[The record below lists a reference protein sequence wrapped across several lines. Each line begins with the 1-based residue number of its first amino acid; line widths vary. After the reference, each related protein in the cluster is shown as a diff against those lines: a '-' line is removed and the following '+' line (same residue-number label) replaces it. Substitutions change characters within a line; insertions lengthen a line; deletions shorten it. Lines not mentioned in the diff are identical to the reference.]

1 MIAILAVSSHEVT
14 TFVQRK
20 MLSPEAYVWCNT
32 VDKIRAL
39 RRVDNVSFFRIGQW
53 YELSPQVIREFDKID
68 LEYNRERNNME
79 RGGKHGYHRM
89 AETCNGR
96 RARVSASHAALEDGH
111 RTKAPASEVSRGLG
125 QWPMVLFKYAATLTA
140 QTKGRSTL

>member
-20 MLSPEAYVWCNT
+20 MINSEAYVWCNT

-39 RRVDNVSFFRIGQW
+39 RRVDNVSFFRVGHW
-53 YELSPQVIREFDKID
+53 YETSPQVIREFDKVD

-79 RGGKHGYHRM
+79 RG
-89 AETCNGR
+89 
-96 RARVSASHAALEDGH
+96 
-111 RTKAPASEVSRGLG
+111 
-125 QWPMVLFKYAATLTA
+125 
-140 QTKGRSTL
+140 

>member
-20 MLSPEAYVWCNT
+20 MINPEAYVWCNT

-39 RRVDNVSFFRIGQW
+39 RRVDNVSFFRVGHW
-53 YELSPQVIREFDKID
+53 YETSPQVIREFDKVD

-79 RGGKHGYHRM
+79 RG
-89 AETCNGR
+89 
-96 RARVSASHAALEDGH
+96 
-111 RTKAPASEVSRGLG
+111 
-125 QWPMVLFKYAATLTA
+125 
-140 QTKGRSTL
+140 

>member
-20 MLSPEAYVWCNT
+20 RISPDAYVWCNT

-39 RRVDNVSFFRIGQW
+39 RQVDNVSFFRVGQW
-53 YELSPQVIREFDKID
+53 YETSPQVIREFDKID

-79 RGGKHGYHRM
+79 RG
-89 AETCNGR
+89 
-96 RARVSASHAALEDGH
+96 
-111 RTKAPASEVSRGLG
+111 
-125 QWPMVLFKYAATLTA
+125 
-140 QTKGRSTL
+140 

>member
-1 MIAILAVSSHEVT
+1 MIAILAESYHEVI

-20 MLSPEAYVWCNT
+20 HLTFVQRKHLTPESYVWCNT

-79 RGGKHGYHRM
+79 RG
-89 AETCNGR
+89 
-96 RARVSASHAALEDGH
+96 
-111 RTKAPASEVSRGLG
+111 
-125 QWPMVLFKYAATLTA
+125 
-140 QTKGRSTL
+140 

>member
-20 MLSPEAYVWCNT
+20 MISPESYVWCNT

-53 YELSPQVIREFDKID
+53 YELSPQVIREFDKVDI
-68 LEYNRERNNME
+68 EYNRERNNME
-79 RGGKHGYHRM
+79 RG
-89 AETCNGR
+89 
-96 RARVSASHAALEDGH
+96 
-111 RTKAPASEVSRGLG
+111 
-125 QWPMVLFKYAATLTA
+125 
-140 QTKGRSTL
+140 